1 MRPAPEYAD
10 ELDFDEDAL
19 VDEEVELSDDDE
31 LEEEEDWRKYAYGTE
46 DGR

>member
-10 ELDFDEDAL
+10 DFDLEENAL

-31 LEEEEDWRKYAYGTE
+31 LDEDDWREYAHGAD
-46 DGR
+46 DGY